1 MNAQDEMYGSQFLM
15 SAGRGE
21 ASEDQRSKL
30 IRFVSDH
37 FYSVLLVSD
46 AVLCRETQD
55 NELVSRRRR
64 CFCLKKPD
72 VTLVP

>member
-37 FYSVLLVSD
+37 F
-46 AVLCRETQD
+46 
-55 NELVSRRRR
+55 
-64 CFCLKKPD
+64 
-72 VTLVP
+72 